1 MKKFTQLLM
10 LSALV
15 AFLVGSAQAQETVL
29 YESGFDDYTVGQMV
43 ALDDPTGFW
52 TTWSDDPG
60 GDEDAFIV
68 DDESASPDNSA
79 KVDGLTDLLFLM
91 GDKKTGKYQL
101 NFKYFVPAGYGGY
114 YNIQHFEEA
123 GKEYA
128 YDVFFS
134 AAEGENNGYI
144 EAVDPDPVSFTYTH
158 DSWVQIENIFDLD
171 NDMVEVWIEG
181 VLVLDAQFSNPT
193 LQLGAADIWAG
204 APDID
209 IPLYYLDDVEF
220 IELVPS
226 IQEPILEVTGQF
238 PIFVNIEQ
246 WQEVTESFEVGNLG
260 EADLNYDVVV
270 SYPTEEVKK
279 PIQQTPSKI
288 SGKKTGNNQNIADPE
303 ASPAAINPASPQEEV
318 VLNYDGDNYSAIG
331 QPADYEYIV
340 AALFPAD
347 MLQPYIGLSIDQVD
361 VYVNDQAYNTKVQI
375 FGMGPYP
382 GVPGDLLYE
391 QNFEGLDG
399 QWNTIM
405 LDEPFFIDGSDITVG
420 WFLFGIGDTFVPGCD
435 EGPANPNGNWMS
447 TNGGSW
453 THLVS
458 TLDYNWNIRA
468 YANGEPIK
476 QWISVS
482 PAEGTL
488 ASNETQQIDVTINT
502 DELDAVAYHGM
513 VTVRSNDEEAGN
525 YEIDVYANV
534 TVGVNEF
541 GEQVYVAVY
550 PNPAKDLLMV
560 KSNGDLQN
568 VRIMNNIGQI
578 VFDQQAGVSNMQ
590 INISNFEAGVYFIQ
604 VETESGSSTQK
615 IVIK

>member
-1 MKKFTQLLM
+1 
-10 LSALV
+10 
-15 AFLVGSAQAQETVL
+15 
-29 YESGFDDYTVGQMV
+29 
-43 ALDDPTGFW
+43 
-52 TTWSDDPG
+52 
-60 GDEDAFIV
+60 
-68 DDESASPDNSA
+68 
-79 KVDGLTDLLFLM
+79 
-91 GDKKTGKYQL
+91 
-101 NFKYFVPAGYGGY
+101 
-114 YNIQHFEEA
+114 
-123 GKEYA
+123 
-128 YDVFFS
+128 
-134 AAEGENNGYI
+134 
-144 EAVDPDPVSFTYTH
+144 
-158 DSWVQIENIFDLD
+158 
-171 NDMVEVWIEG
+171 
-181 VLVLDAQFSNPT
+181 
-193 LQLGAADIWAG
+193 
-204 APDID
+204 
-209 IPLYYLDDVEF
+209 
-220 IELVPS
+220 
-226 IQEPILEVTGQF
+226 
-238 PIFVNIEQ
+238 
-246 WQEVTESFEVGNLG
+246 
-260 EADLNYDVVV
+260 
-270 SYPTEEVKK
+270 
-279 PIQQTPSKI
+279 
-288 SGKKTGNNQNIADPE
+288 
-303 ASPAAINPASPQEEV
+303 
-318 VLNYDGDNYSAIG
+318 
-331 QPADYEYIV
+331 
-340 AALFPAD
+340 
-347 MLQPYIGLSIDQVD
+347 
-361 VYVNDQAYNTKVQI
+361 
-375 FGMGPYP
+375 
-382 GVPGDLLYE
+382 
-391 QNFEGLDG
+391 
-399 QWNTIM
+399 M

-513 VTVRSNDEEAGN
+513 VAVRSNDEEAGN